1 MQQILAQV
9 YTYLVGVWR
18 YRWLA
23 LGIAWTLSVA
33 GWLWVWSLPSSYLA
47 TARLDVDSTSI
58 LRPLLRGLA
67 IQPDVNQ
74 RVALMSKTLLN
85 RPNLEKLMRMADL
98 DLHVKSDL
106 EEERLLTSIKE
117 AISLRGD
124 SQNASLYSVS
134 FKHEDR
140 DTAKRVVQSLMTIFI
155 ESTLG
160 EKRKDSSGAQA
171 FLDQQIADY
180 ELRLSEAEQRLA
192 NFKQRNVGMLPGEAG
207 GYYQRLDM
215 ARSQLSTA
223 QLQLRELENRR
234 NELMVRMRGYE
245 EVAQAMGYVGVFL
258 TLTCPSKY
266 HAYEVSGRSNPRYC
280 KEERF
285 SPRDAQDYLNSVWQS
300 IRAKWDRQGVKCFGF
315 RVAEPHHDGTPHW
328 HLMLF
333 MHPDVVS
340 KASAIF
346 TDYALRVDG
355 DELGAEQNRCD
366 VKVIDPEKGTA
377 AGYIAK
383 YVAKNID
390 GFEVGPDFEAGALS
404 DAQLTAARVKAWAST
419 WGIRQFQQI
428 GSVSV
433 SVYRELRRLAQEEV
447 LDDEVMPAIWAAAD
461 SADWAQ
467 FVELMGGALVTREG
481 QALRLLKVLSDEEN
495 EYGEWFE
502 KIRGVVLRGVNRE
515 MRTRLHTWAISRVEV
530 IGNVY
535 QGEGHCR
542 SGP

>member
-1 MQQILAQV
+1 MQQLLAQV
-9 YTYLVGVWR
+9 YTYLIGVWR

-106 EEERLLTSIKE
+106 EEERLLTEIKE

-124 SQNASLYSVS
+124 RQNTSLYSVS

-192 NFKQRNVGMLPGEAG
+192 DFKQRNVGMLPGESG

-215 ARSQLSTA
+215 ARAQLSSA

-234 NELMVRMRGYE
+234 NELSRQLQGEEPIFFSSSVGSGGVASPLDQRINSLQEKLDFLSISYTELHPEVVQIKAKIENLKAEREAEYEQASSMPAAANSNFSSSPVYLSMRTMLAE
-245 EVAQAMGYVGVFL
+245 TEA
-258 TLTCPSKY
+258 
-266 HAYEVSGRSNPRYC
+266 N
-280 KEERF
+280 
-285 SPRDAQDYLNSVWQS
+285 
-300 IRAKWDRQGVKCFGF
+300 
-315 RVAEPHHDGTPHW
+315 VAELKVRVKEYSDRVQALENTVNNI
-328 HLMLF
+328 
-333 MHPDVVS
+333 PDIEVELQQLDRDYQVIAQQHNALL
-340 KASAIF
+340 KRRESALLSENVEKNADDIKF
-346 TDYALRVDG
+346 R
-355 DELGAEQNRCD
+355 
-366 VKVIDPEKGTA
+366 VIDPPFVPLKPTEPNKLLLNAVVLVFSLGAGFAAAFLFSLFRPVFVDRHSISEKLGLPVLGCVTL
-377 AGYIAK
+377 I
-383 YVAKNID
+383 VPP
-390 GFEVGPDFEAGALS
+390 E
-404 DAQLTAARVKAWAST
+404 QAR
-419 WGIRQFQQI
+419 
-428 GSVSV
+428 
-433 SVYRELRRLAQEEV
+433 RELRGVIAYASIAVSL
-447 LDDEVMPAIWAAAD
+447 
-461 SADWAQ
+461 
-467 FVELMGGALVTREG
+467 LVVF
-481 QALRLLKVLSDEEN
+481 A
-495 EYGEWFE
+495 
-502 KIRGVVLRGVNRE
+502 GVNLGQDL
-515 MRTRLHTWAISRVEV
+515 MF
-530 IGNVY
+530 
-535 QGEGHCR
+535 
-542 SGP
+542 